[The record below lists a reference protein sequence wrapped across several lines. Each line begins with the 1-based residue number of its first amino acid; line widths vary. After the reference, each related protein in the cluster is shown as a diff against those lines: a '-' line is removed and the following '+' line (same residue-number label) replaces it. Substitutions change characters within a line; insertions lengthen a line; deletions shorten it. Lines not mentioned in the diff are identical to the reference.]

1 MPKKPITKVSDKLTK
16 VSECVNVYFYDNAYM
31 VEVTGRDNNDD
42 WSNIKLVCKDMD
54 EVVKVLQ
61 EVESLERES

>member
-1 MPKKPITKVSDKLTK
+1 MPNKSITKVSDKLSK
-16 VSECVNVYFYDNAYM
+16 VSECVNIYFYDNAYM
-31 VEVTGRDNNDD
+31 VEVTGRDNKDD

-54 EVVKVLQ
+54 EVVRVLQ

>member
-1 MPKKPITKVSDKLTK
+1 MPNKSITKVSDKLSK
-16 VSECVNVYFYDNAYM
+16 VSECVNIYFYDNAYM
-31 VEVTGRDNNDD
+31 VEVTGRDNKDD

>member
-1 MPKKPITKVSDKLTK
+1 MSKKLITKVADKLIK

-31 VEVTGRDNNDD
+31 VEVTGRDKNDD
-42 WSNIKLVCKDMD
+42 WANIKLVCKDMD
-54 EVVKVLQ
+54 EVTKVLQ

>member
-1 MPKKPITKVSDKLTK
+1 MPKKPITKVADKLTK

-31 VEVTGRDNNDD
+31 VEVTGRDTNDD
-42 WSNIKLVCKDMD
+42 WANIKLVCKDMD

>member
-1 MPKKPITKVSDKLTK
+1 MSKKPITKVADKLTK

-31 VEVTGRDNNDD
+31 VEVTGRDKNDD
-42 WSNIKLVCKDMD
+42 WANIKLVCKDMD

>member
-1 MPKKPITKVSDKLTK
+1 MPKKPITKVADKLTK

-31 VEVTGRDNNDD
+31 VEVTGRDKNDD
-42 WSNIKLVCKDMD
+42 WANIKLVCKDMD

>member
-1 MPKKPITKVSDKLTK
+1 MSKKPITKVSDKLTK
-16 VSECVNVYFYDNAYM
+16 VSECVNIYFYDNAYM
-31 VEVTGRDNNDD
+31 VEVTGRDTSDD

-54 EVVKVLQ
+54 EVVKVLH